1 MYITIRKE
9 FFKEFFINNGTE
21 YACAVDMNNIKV
33 HKKFDSA
40 MKYHQKFFEEFR
52 NKYGEFITNSPRI
65 IWEGK
70 NMITTEFVTMRGNG
84 TVYRT
89 LLITTKKNY
98 ED

>member
-9 FFKEFFINNGTE
+9 FFDNNGIE

-40 MKYHQKFFEEFR
+40 MEYHQKFFEDFKK
-52 NKYGEFITNSPRI
+52 NYGAFITNSPQI
-65 IWEGK
+65 ICEGK
-70 NMITTEFVTMRGNG
+70 NMIMSEFHTQTGNG
-84 TVYRT
+84 TKYRT

>member
-9 FFKEFFINNGTE
+9 FFDNNGTE

-40 MKYHQKFFEEFR
+40 MEYHQKFFEEFR
-52 NKYGEFITNSPRI
+52 SNYGEFITNSPQI

-70 NMITTEFVTMRGNG
+70 NMIMILAPKAQKAKPKAE
-84 TVYRT
+84 
-89 LLITTKKNY
+89 TKGG
-98 ED
+98 ES

>member
-9 FFKEFFINNGTE
+9 FFDNNGTE

-40 MKYHQKFFEEFR
+40 MKYHQKFFDEFR
-52 NKYGEFITNSPRI
+52 SNYEKFITNSPQI
-65 IWEGK
+65 ICEGN
-70 NMITTEFVTMRGNG
+70 NMIMTEFATMTGNG
-84 TVYRT
+84 TRYRT
-89 LLITTKKNY
+89 LLITIKKNY